1 MSKETQVRKLVRE
14 ELKHVLKEDNVL
26 VKFLHNIL
34 DNLGS
39 AAKKRAIKKLLST
52 PEIQDLMNAETPE
65 RDKYNSSWKKLAK
78 KYS

>member
-1 MSKETQVRKLVRE
+1 MSQEKQFRKIVRE
-14 ELKHVLKEDNVL
+14 EIKTVLKEDNVL

-39 AAKKRAIKKLLST
+39 AAKKRAIKKLINDPAISK
-52 PEIQDLMNAETPE
+52 LMNKPSPKT
-65 RDKYNSSWKKLAK
+65 DKFKANFLKIAK

>member
-14 ELKHVLKEDNVL
+14 ELNAVLKEDNVL
-26 VKFLHNIL
+26 VKFLHGIL

-39 AAKKRAIKKLLST
+39 AAKKRAVKKLLST
-52 PEIQDLMNAETPE
+52 PEIQDLMNAKTPE
-65 RDKYNSSWKKLAK
+65 RDKYNSSWEKLAK

>member
-1 MSKETQVRKLVRE
+1 MSQEKQVRKVVRE
-14 ELKHVLKEDNVL
+14 EIKAVLKEDNVL

-39 AAKKRAIKKLLST
+39 AAKKRAIKKLLSNPDIQNLMDRPT
-52 PEIQDLMNAETPE
+52 PK
-65 RDKYNSSWKKLAK
+65 RDKFKSDFMKIAK

>member
-26 VKFLHNIL
+26 VKFLHGIL
-34 DNLGS
+34 NNLGS

-52 PEIQDLMNAETPE
+52 PEIQDLMNANTPE

>member
-52 PEIQDLMNAETPE
+52 PEIQDLMNAKTPE
-65 RDKYNSSWKKLAK
+65 R
-78 KYS
+78 